1 MPIKILT
8 LLGFLFLF
16 NAIDAQTTLN
26 KVDFPVEILFTQ
38 DSLDVNSYQLTCI
51 TNSPDLFGTINIYNS
66 KGKILLQLKD
76 IEIPHA
82 PGFHGIDVSEFPKG
96 DIKIEVFVDDIP
108 HVKNFRI

>member
-38 DSLDVNSYQLTCI
+38 DSLDVNSYELTCI
-51 TNSPDLFGTINIYNS
+51 TDSPDLFGTINIYNS

>member
-38 DSLDVNSYQLTCI
+38 DSLDVNSYELTCI
-51 TNSPDLFGTINIYNS
+51 TDSQDLFGTINIYNS

>member
-38 DSLDVNSYQLTCI
+38 DSLDVNSYELTCI